1 METRRRPSAFQL
13 PGERCK
19 YLSAAALS
27 PSRRSVRHRHAIA
40 RHSAW
45 RSVFLPDQVAPGIWL
60 QGRAKRPNLCP
71 SPPLQFTKK
80 SAFARCM
87 TPALGDYPNISRRE
101 LPLLREELGAS
112 GADFCRGL
120 IVALFCPKRR
130 PFWDIGIA
138 EQPRG
143 RHRSRGAK
151 NGRRSSCSPAA
162 TRRSPPLLRTCHCP
176 SLSMA
181 ISLPAGSGSARNL
194 ASRSRQ
200 KAEFVSI
207 APFAI
212 HQEVRLRPVHD
223 TGARRELGDYP
234 NISRRELPL
243 LREELGASGADFCRG
258 LIVALFC
265 PKRRPFWDIG
275 IAEQPRGPPSLSWG
289 EERTK

>member
-1 METRRRPSAFQL
+1 
-13 PGERCK
+13 
-19 YLSAAALS
+19 
-27 PSRRSVRHRHAIA
+27 
-40 RHSAW
+40 
-45 RSVFLPDQVAPGIWL
+45 
-60 QGRAKRPNLCP
+60 
-71 SPPLQFTKK
+71 
-80 SAFARCM
+80 
-87 TPALGDYPNISRRE
+87 
-101 LPLLREELGAS
+101 
-112 GADFCRGL
+112 
-120 IVALFCPKRR
+120 
-130 PFWDIGIA
+130 
-138 EQPRG
+138 
-143 RHRSRGAK
+143 
-151 NGRRSSCSPAA
+151 
-162 TRRSPPLLRTCHCP
+162 
-176 SLSMA
+176 MA

-289 EERTK
+289 EERTKILLLACCYQEVAPAVASRDGDCGVERVAGRSGEVRQAGGPTSRLHAGHGAGAGGATVRRVPAATRKSPIGCGKVRTNRRGWLHL

>member
-1 METRRRPSAFQL
+1 
-13 PGERCK
+13 
-19 YLSAAALS
+19 
-27 PSRRSVRHRHAIA
+27 
-40 RHSAW
+40 
-45 RSVFLPDQVAPGIWL
+45 
-60 QGRAKRPNLCP
+60 
-71 SPPLQFTKK
+71 
-80 SAFARCM
+80 
-87 TPALGDYPNISRRE
+87 
-101 LPLLREELGAS
+101 
-112 GADFCRGL
+112 
-120 IVALFCPKRR
+120 
-130 PFWDIGIA
+130 
-138 EQPRG
+138 
-143 RHRSRGAK
+143 
-151 NGRRSSCSPAA
+151 
-162 TRRSPPLLRTCHCP
+162 
-176 SLSMA
+176 MA

-289 EERTK
+289 EERTKILLLACCYQEVAPAVARQGSGHPSRRRAMEAPSRASDLQAPKLLHCAFTWVTIHEYS

>member
-87 TPALGDYPNISRRE
+87 
-101 LPLLREELGAS
+101 
-112 GADFCRGL
+112 
-120 IVALFCPKRR
+120 R
-130 PFWDIGIA
+130 P
-138 EQPRG
+138 
-143 RHRSRGAK
+143 
-151 NGRRSSCSPAA
+151 
-162 TRRSPPLLRTCHCP
+162 
-176 SLSMA
+176 
-181 ISLPAGSGSARNL
+181 
-194 ASRSRQ
+194 
-200 KAEFVSI
+200 
-207 APFAI
+207 
-212 HQEVRLRPVHD
+212 
-223 TGARRELGDYP
+223 ELGDYP

-289 EERTK
+289 EERTKILLLACCYQEVAPAVASRDGDCGVERVAGRSGEVRQAGGPTSRLHAGHGAGAGGATVRRVPAATRKSPIGCGKVRTNRRGWLHL

>member
-1 METRRRPSAFQL
+1 
-13 PGERCK
+13 
-19 YLSAAALS
+19 
-27 PSRRSVRHRHAIA
+27 
-40 RHSAW
+40 
-45 RSVFLPDQVAPGIWL
+45 
-60 QGRAKRPNLCP
+60 
-71 SPPLQFTKK
+71 
-80 SAFARCM
+80 
-87 TPALGDYPNISRRE
+87 
-101 LPLLREELGAS
+101 
-112 GADFCRGL
+112 
-120 IVALFCPKRR
+120 
-130 PFWDIGIA
+130 
-138 EQPRG
+138 
-143 RHRSRGAK
+143 
-151 NGRRSSCSPAA
+151 
-162 TRRSPPLLRTCHCP
+162 
-176 SLSMA
+176 MA

-289 EERTK
+289 EERTKILLLACCYQEVAPAVAQGFTQFKSPRLRSTPSRFPRTGRASLGWTFALRRRRHCGVLAIPKRTFCTYTANIARAAPRQPFMLSELGPAASGFQDCSIRPPTDVARATALT

>member
-87 TPALGDYPNISRRE
+87 TP
-101 LPLLREELGAS
+101 
-112 GADFCRGL
+112 
-120 IVALFCPKRR
+120 
-130 PFWDIGIA
+130 
-138 EQPRG
+138 
-143 RHRSRGAK
+143 
-151 NGRRSSCSPAA
+151 
-162 TRRSPPLLRTCHCP
+162 
-176 SLSMA
+176 
-181 ISLPAGSGSARNL
+181 
-194 ASRSRQ
+194 
-200 KAEFVSI
+200 
-207 APFAI
+207 
-212 HQEVRLRPVHD
+212 
-223 TGARRELGDYP
+223 ELGDYP

-265 PKRRPFWDIG
+265 PKRRLFWDIG

-289 EERTK
+289 EERTKILLLACCYQEVAPAVGAPVFPGCSLGRHRPASTGPNDYCAAVGRFQSRPNTGVGHRD